1 MYRKCISLLVSL
13 SFLLYLSGCTS
24 MRYISKEEI
33 PELRQGSSVR
43 VTMEDGTQYNMK
55 DTKLE
60 DSKLVGYVEPEGYK
74 EIDSSKIAS
83 LEIRKL
89 DQAKTIALGVF
100 GVIGTIVLISVL
112 SDGGGEDELCPT

>member
-1 MYRKCISLLVSL
+1 VYRKCISLLVSL

-24 MRYISKEEI
+24 VRYISREEI
-33 PELRQGSSVR
+33 PELKEGASVR

-55 DTKLE
+55 DTRVE

-74 EIDSSKIAS
+74 EIDSSEIAS
-83 LEIRKL
+83 LEIKKL

-100 GVIGTIVLISVL
+100 GVVGALVLIGVL
-112 SDGGGEDELCPT
+112 SSGGDGDETCPT

>member
-1 MYRKCISLLVSL
+1 
-13 SFLLYLSGCTS
+13 
-24 MRYISKEEI
+24 MRYISREEI
-33 PELRQGSSVR
+33 PELEQGASVR
-43 VTMEDGTQYNMK
+43 ATMEDGTKYNMK
-55 DTKLE
+55 DTKIE

-74 EIDSSKIAS
+74 EIDSSKIAA